1 MLGFRDQFYFSK
13 VFKKYMEM
21 TPVDYKKRADIE
33 GVFFRI
39 LIKIKKKLYICAVL
53 YMKLGFVFET
63 ISSEVI
69 I

>member
-1 MLGFRDQFYFSK
+1 MS
-13 VFKKYMEM
+13 
-21 TPVDYKKRADIE
+21 
-33 GVFFRI
+33 FFPNFD
-39 LIKIKKKLYICAVL
+39 KNKKKLYICAVL

>member
-1 MLGFRDQFYFSK
+1 MSFFSNFDNNK
-13 VFKKYMEM
+13 
-21 TPVDYKKRADIE
+21 
-33 GVFFRI
+33 
-39 LIKIKKKLYICAVL
+39 KKKLYICAVL

>member
-1 MLGFRDQFYFSK
+1 MS
-13 VFKKYMEM
+13 
-21 TPVDYKKRADIE
+21 
-33 GVFFRI
+33 FFRI